1 MQAFRPETSAITDYY
16 EMGEVLGEGGYGTV
30 HMATPKN
37 RIIGTP
43 TTATSAPPPVAA
55 AVPGRGHNSEISP
68 ESSDAGGSD
77 SDVCVAV
84 KKVDKEAMD
93 QAEFLHEL
101 SALKIIHDAGGH
113 PNIAGMREIFE
124 DESFYYLVLELVSGG
139 ELFEHLIRNGAYSE
153 QTAAALL
160 RDLAAALR
168 FVHRKGIVHADVK
181 PENLMLSSWDDD
193 DARVKLVDFGCSCGA
208 GLGVRQVD
216 RGERINGTP
225 AYWPPE
231 LVQCED
237 EGIPYH
243 FTTAADMWAMG
254 VVMFIMLVGVHPFDL
269 EGGTSD
275 VDILRRVVEA
285 EARKQRVPVEEGV
298 TGHLSEAAVDL
309 MQKLM
314 EKDPNKR
321 LSADAMLRHPWTTGE
336 RASRDVMEGVDEK
349 LAAFQQ
355 VVKTNLETG
364 LFAILVKES
373 LKNGGSP
380 TSSATRI
387 VRATGTPASVEEAV
401 DVIRQA
407 FSSFDQEG
415 KGFVSAAD
423 ISRVLAESGEGTLSD
438 EESLELDKAVA
449 SANRGQRG
457 VSMESFGK
465 MMTSLETVAFQRG
478 DVVFTEGEDVE
489 ESPYMYILGSGKVD
503 LLKRVHDGAPPVKLA
518 SLSSGDIFGES
529 AMIQGGSR
537 SATVRCAS
545 EVQAVRI
552 GKDSLGRMMKGTKTA
567 SANLREM
574 SILRDISRA
583 KTLLRAVGSITQR
596 RLPAGSAVVQQ
607 GDLGDSMYTVVEGT
621 LDVRAKDR
629 GAAGN
634 GRAGHPYGDKVA
646 SLRRENV
653 FGEMA
658 LMLKQPRS
666 ATVVCSSPTLPG
678 GGAGMD
684 RVGGGFC
691 VVNEIKGEDFVRML
705 KQSDSFLKSMKVI
718 MRTRL
723 FRRAMLLLT
732 AAGAE
737 TLSKEKMRA
746 AFEMVDTD
754 KSGYLDANEVSEALK
769 KLESS
774 LGEVRSR
781 SLY

>member
-1 MQAFRPETSAITDYY
+1 PLTPPLSLSRFVCARHRRCNGVRTGGEMLASKVGSRLLSSKASRCRWRLLVTGGSSPKTGGHQALAGRVTAAAGTAAVIAAGAAAAAAAVVARHTDDGLNRALAEAFRPETSAITDYY
-16 EMGEVLGEGGYGTV
+16 DMGEVLGEGGYGTV

-43 TTATSAPPPVAA
+43 ATATSAPPPVAA
-55 AVPGRGHNSEISP
+55 AVPGRGHKSEVSP

-77 SDVCVAV
+77 GDVCVAV

-208 GLGVRQVD
+208 GLGVRQELD

-237 EGIPYH
+237 EGIPYN
-243 FTTAADMWAMG
+243 FSTAADMWAMG

-285 EARKQRVPVEEGV
+285 EVPVEEGV
-298 TGHLSEAAVDL
+298 TDHLSEAAVDL

-321 LSADAMLRHPWTTGE
+321 LSADAMLQHPWTTGE

-355 VVKTNLETG
+355 VVQNNLETG

-380 TSSATRI
+380 TSSATGP

-457 VSMESFGK
+457 VSMESFEK

-478 DVVFTEGEDVE
+478 DVVFAEGEDVE

-545 EVQAVRI
+545 EVQVR
-552 GKDSLGRMMKGTKTA
+552 
-567 SANLREM
+567 
-574 SILRDISRA
+574 
-583 KTLLRAVGSITQR
+583 V
-596 RLPAGSAVVQQ
+596 
-607 GDLGDSMYTVVEGT
+607 
-621 LDVRAKDR
+621 
-629 GAAGN
+629 
-634 GRAGHPYGDKVA
+634 
-646 SLRRENV
+646 
-653 FGEMA
+653 
-658 LMLKQPRS
+658 
-666 ATVVCSSPTLPG
+666 
-678 GGAGMD
+678 
-684 RVGGGFC
+684 
-691 VVNEIKGEDFVRML
+691 
-705 KQSDSFLKSMKVI
+705 
-718 MRTRL
+718 
-723 FRRAMLLLT
+723 
-732 AAGAE
+732 
-737 TLSKEKMRA
+737 
-746 AFEMVDTD
+746 
-754 KSGYLDANEVSEALK
+754 
-769 KLESS
+769 
-774 LGEVRSR
+774 
-781 SLY
+781 

>member
-1 MQAFRPETSAITDYY
+1 
-16 EMGEVLGEGGYGTV
+16 
-30 HMATPKN
+30 
-37 RIIGTP
+37 
-43 TTATSAPPPVAA
+43 
-55 AVPGRGHNSEISP
+55 
-68 ESSDAGGSD
+68 
-77 SDVCVAV
+77 
-84 KKVDKEAMD
+84 
-93 QAEFLHEL
+93 
-101 SALKIIHDAGGH
+101 
-113 PNIAGMREIFE
+113 MREIFE

-208 GLGVRQVD
+208 GLGVRQELD

-237 EGIPYH
+237 EGIPYN

-285 EARKQRVPVEEGV
+285 EVPVEEGV
-298 TGHLSEAAVDL
+298 TDHLSEAAVDL

-336 RASRDVMEGVDEK
+336 RASQDVMEGVDEK

-380 TSSATRI
+380 TSSATGP

-457 VSMESFGK
+457 VNMESFEK
-465 MMTSLETVAFQRG
+465 MMTSLETVEFQRG
-478 DVVFTEGEDVE
+478 DVVFAEGEDVE

-607 GDLGDSMYTVVEGT
+607 GDLGDSMYTVVEGK
-621 LDVRAKDR
+621 LDVRAKGR
-629 GAAGN
+629 EGEGN

-646 SLRRENV
+646 SLSAGDV

-678 GGAGMD
+678 EGGGTD
-684 RVGGGFC
+684 RVPGGFC

-732 AAGAE
+732 AAGTE

-754 KSGYLDANEVSEALK
+754 KSGYLDANEVLEALK

-774 LGEVRSR
+774 LGEFEEPGQGQSQGRRRWQCQVRQR
-781 SLY
+781 KTWTPCWL

>member
-1 MQAFRPETSAITDYY
+1 
-16 EMGEVLGEGGYGTV
+16 
-30 HMATPKN
+30 
-37 RIIGTP
+37 
-43 TTATSAPPPVAA
+43 
-55 AVPGRGHNSEISP
+55 
-68 ESSDAGGSD
+68 
-77 SDVCVAV
+77 
-84 KKVDKEAMD
+84 
-93 QAEFLHEL
+93 
-101 SALKIIHDAGGH
+101 
-113 PNIAGMREIFE
+113 
-124 DESFYYLVLELVSGG
+124 
-139 ELFEHLIRNGAYSE
+139 
-153 QTAAALL
+153 
-160 RDLAAALR
+160 
-168 FVHRKGIVHADVK
+168 
-181 PENLMLSSWDDD
+181 MLSSWDDD

-208 GLGVRQVD
+208 GLGVRQELD

-237 EGIPYH
+237 EGKPYN

-285 EARKQRVPVEEGV
+285 EARVPVEEDV

-380 TSSATRI
+380 TSSATVP

-438 EESLELDKAVA
+438 EESLELNKAVA

-457 VSMESFGK
+457 VSMESFEK

-478 DVVFTEGEDVE
+478 DVVFAEGEDVE

-503 LLKRVHDGAPPVKLA
+503 LLKRVRDGAPPVKLA

-552 GKDSLGRMMKGTKTA
+552 GKYSLGRMMKGTKTA

-574 SILRDISRA
+574 SILCDISRA
-583 KTLLRAVGSITQR
+583 KTLLRAVRSITQR

-621 LDVRAKDR
+621 LDVRAKGR
-629 GAAGN
+629 GAEGN

-666 ATVVCSSPTLPG
+666 ATVVCSCREGAERIGS
-678 GGAGMD
+678 GGA
-684 RVGGGFC
+684 
-691 VVNEIKGEDFVRML
+691 
-705 KQSDSFLKSMKVI
+705 S
-718 MRTRL
+718 
-723 FRRAMLLLT
+723 AWLT
-732 AAGAE
+732 
-737 TLSKEKMRA
+737 
-746 AFEMVDTD
+746 
-754 KSGYLDANEVSEALK
+754 
-769 KLESS
+769 KLRERIS
-774 LGEVRSR
+774 
-781 SLY
+781 